1 MKNDEKELKEMEIR
15 ALFPL
20 KRKKTRER
28 EKAPPNLTWTF
39 EG

>member
-1 MKNDEKELKEMEIR
+1 MENDEKELKEMEIR

-20 KRKKTRER
+20 KRKEKR